1 MFTFKTNTEATLAP
15 LQKPKT
21 KLVIYL
27 LKNDHSQHS
36 PCVTILVSKASW
48 VILRQNTWL
57 HIKHIR
63 IFFILT
69 KHEIFLIFPEMCESL
84 GPYLPTTY
92 PNHYKKTNSANVM
105 INDNEQLV
113 VKRRAR

>member
-36 PCVTILVSKASW
+36 PCVTILVYDLKK
-48 VILRQNTWL
+48 Q
-57 HIKHIR
+57 
-63 IFFILT
+63 
-69 KHEIFLIFPEMCESL
+69 CE
-84 GPYLPTTY
+84 Y
-92 PNHYKKTNSANVM
+92 
-105 INDNEQLV
+105 
-113 VKRRAR
+113 